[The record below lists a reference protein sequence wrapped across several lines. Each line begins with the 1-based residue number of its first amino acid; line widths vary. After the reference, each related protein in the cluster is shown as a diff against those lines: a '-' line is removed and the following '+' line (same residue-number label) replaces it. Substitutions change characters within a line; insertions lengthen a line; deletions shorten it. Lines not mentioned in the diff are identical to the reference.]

1 MTSATAANW
10 QIGPWQQPQRCHKTF
25 PLQRGSDICH
35 VLTRANTKAARH
47 IPTPAQK
54 NSLGDKRTHFLPEEY
69 RRSGPHSRGRPPVP
83 SQCCLHAL
91 CWNREHHKL
100 LHRESKF
107 KNTTTLENLQRW
119 NQSAQPTFLMGRNK
133 VLGFLGGLHA
143 LFCQEPLGNEKSK
156 VYFSISLST
165 SWAEVH
171 RTLRNC
177 PQRDSF
183 AVRIPSS
190 LNGQISVH

>member
-1 MTSATAANW
+1 MSLKKKSYLTSATAANW

-107 KNTTTLENLQRW
+107 KNTTTLENPQKPKRTANIPDGKKQSPGFPRW
-119 NQSAQPTFLMGRNK
+119 FACSVLPGATRKWKVQSL
-133 VLGFLGGLHA
+133 L
-143 LFCQEPLGNEKSK
+143 
-156 VYFSISLST
+156 
-165 SWAEVH
+165 
-171 RTLRNC
+171 
-177 PQRDSF
+177 
-183 AVRIPSS
+183 
-190 LNGQISVH
+190 